1 MLSLKECCAEGFHP
15 PVAESFAL
23 ASRSP
28 MHVQKNQEENQ
39 DCFSPWKNISVSL
52 YILTLKML
60 LGNFISH
67 HEPFV
72 KKRSYYSFRYG
83 ERVLIMT
90 SPSSFLHPVLML
102 TKNVLAPVEIVLLVT
117 DPINFI
123 NVIFIVLFQSWASFV
138 QSVRN
143 IHYNEAYISPTLN
156 IHH

>member
-1 MLSLKECCAEGFHP
+1 
-15 PVAESFAL
+15 
-23 ASRSP
+23 
-28 MHVQKNQEENQ
+28 
-39 DCFSPWKNISVSL
+39 
-52 YILTLKML
+52 ML

-67 HEPFV
+67 HKPFV

-83 ERVLIMT
+83 ERLLIMT

-102 TKNVLAPVEIVLLVT
+102 RKNVLAPVEIVLLVT

-123 NVIFIVLFQSWASFV
+123 NMIFTVLFQSWASFV

-156 IHH
+156 IHHQVLWNTASDPFVLLCNSQPKCSMINADSEGSGFMQPNSYLIKT